1 MKKKGVLVKALIAG
15 MVLSSI
21 LVLPSCIGN
30 ASDELP
36 STHVTSQG
44 DVNTADAVPAI
55 WMEDGSRRMW
65 KCESPFKQ
73 DDEMGDLMR
82 REGGLNG

>member
-44 DVNTADAVPAI
+44 DVNWGHSRCGACH
-55 WMEDGSRRMW
+55 MDGRRV
-65 KCESPFKQ
+65 EAYV
-73 DDEMGDLMR
+73 EM
-82 REGGLNG
+82 